1 MKRTWMI
8 AGLAGLAIMGGMAL
22 AGAQFSQTEVAEVQ
36 QATARFSVD
45 NMTCATCPIS
55 VKKAMLRVDG
65 VKSVEIDFGTKNAE
79 VVYDPAITSPETIA
93 AASAGVGYPAVQTS

>member
-1 MKRTWMI
+1 MNEMDVRPRRM
-8 AGLAGLAIMGGMAL
+8 AIMGEWRCW
-22 AGAQFSQTEVAEVQ
+22 AQFSRQIQKKWPT
-36 QATARFSVD
+36 RFSVD

-65 VKSVEIDFGTKNAE
+65 VKSVEIDFGTKTAE